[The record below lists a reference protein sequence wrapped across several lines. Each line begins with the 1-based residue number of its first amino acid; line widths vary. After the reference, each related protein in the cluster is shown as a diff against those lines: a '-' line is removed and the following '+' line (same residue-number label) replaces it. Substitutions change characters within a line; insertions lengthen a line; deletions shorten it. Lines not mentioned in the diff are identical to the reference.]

1 MVMKDYLN
9 KLRKDYSIMRLDE
22 KDVEDDPFGQFEKWL
37 IDAAN
42 AEVNEPNAMVLS
54 TVDKSLQPHSR
65 IVLLRDV
72 SKNGFTFYTNYESD
86 KGMDIAHNPKVSLNF
101 FWVELERQVRIEG
114 LAHKIPQLE
123 STDYYKRRPRES
135 QISAWASP
143 QSKVV
148 KSRAE
153 LDDKWKEMEEKWKN
167 STEIERPP
175 FWGGYIVKPTMLEFW
190 QGRPSRFH
198 DRIKYR
204 LEKNQWIIE
213 RIAP

>member
-1 MVMKDYLN
+1 MKDFLN
-9 KLRKDYSIMRLDE
+9 KLRKDYSIMSLDE
-22 KDVEDDPFGQFEKWL
+22 KDVNSDPIVQFEKWL
-37 IDAAN
+37 VDAAN

-54 TVDKSLQPHSR
+54 TVDKLSHPHSR

-72 SKNGFTFYTNYESD
+72 SKNGFMFYTNYQSD
-86 KGMDIAHNPKVSLNF
+86 KGVEIESNPHVSLNI

-114 LAHKIPQLE
+114 IASKIPQLE

-148 KSRAE
+148 NSRKE
-153 LDDKWKEMEEKWKN
+153 LDDMWKDIEEKWKN
-167 STEIERPP
+167 NAEIERPP
-175 FWGGYIVKPTMLEFW
+175 FWGGYQVKPNLLEFW

-198 DRIKYR
+198 DRIRYR
-204 LEKNQWIIE
+204 WEKTKWIIE
-213 RIAP
+213 RLAP